1 MVSVAKTQTKYIFT
15 NDFYLGT
22 SVTSDLTSN
31 TFLQYEQKSEWVKLQ
46 MTYLTD
52 LKLKDQRLN
61 VKMGLRP
68 LNLKK
73 QEIELFIFLPYLN
86 MDLKFLKYNT
96 PFSFEVTWK
105 NHLQLILDTGLKD
118 VQIQIRYRTKI
129 F

>member
-31 TFLQYEQKSEWVKLQ
+31 TFSQYEQKSEWVKLQ

-61 VKMGLRP
+61 VKIGLRP

-86 MDLKFLKYNT
+86 MDLKSLKYNT